1 VVSPFSDQRRLV
13 VACSSGLPSKARG
26 RAAPEDS
33 GDASRPGGRAQ
44 EATERLCID
53 GLAWK

>member
-1 VVSPFSDQRRLV
+1 VGSPFSDQRRLV

-44 EATERLCID
+44 EVVERLGID